1 MTKYIVTG
9 YERISVMMTV
19 EADSEEEAIDKAKA
33 GDYIH
38 VDTEPGPR
46 VYRPAWEVRE
56 E

>member
-1 MTKYIVTG
+1 MKRYIVTR

-46 VYRPAWEVRE
+46 VYRPKWEARKE
-56 E
+56 